1 MELLENET
9 ELVKKLCERLLLEE
23 DKKPNTRL
31 SILDIGCGTGKL
43 AIHLN
48 EVTGGKV
55 TAIDPVHER
64 IATAKQKAHTSEV
77 AFEVQSAE
85 KLDFADE
92 SFDVVVSLKAL
103 HEMTNLRD
111 TLQESVRVLKAGGKI
126 FVIDWVGGVA
136 RTRSHSHAKKYFA
149 MESKEH
155 ATKYFTM
162 KRLEYELSKAGFAK
176 VRVEANKKCELMLAE
191 GDKT

>member
-9 ELVKKLCERLLLEE
+9 ELVEKLCKRLLLEE

-48 EVTGGKV
+48 EVTRGKV

-85 KLDFADE
+85 KLNFADE
-92 SFDVVVSLKAL
+92 SFDIVVSLKAL

-111 TLQESVRVLKAGGKI
+111 VLQESLRVLKAGGKI
-126 FVIDWVGGVA
+126 IVIDWIGGVA
-136 RTRSHSHAKKYFA
+136 RTKSHSHAKKYFA
-149 MESKEH
+149 LESKAH

-162 KRLEYELSKAGFAK
+162 KRLEDELSKAGFAK
-176 VRVEANKKCELMLAE
+176 IRVEVNKECELMLAE
-191 GDKT
+191 GEKT

>member
-9 ELVKKLCERLLLEE
+9 ELVGKLCERLLLEK
-23 DKKPNTRL
+23 DKKQNTRL

-48 EVTGGKV
+48 EVTGGEV

-64 IATAKQKAHTSEV
+64 IATAKQKAHTNEV

-85 KLDFADE
+85 KLNFADE

-103 HEMTNLRD
+103 HEMTNIWD
-111 TLQESVRVLKAGGKI
+111 TLQESLRVLKVGGKI
-126 FVIDWVGGVA
+126 IVIDWIGGVA
-136 RTRSHSHAKKYFA
+136 GTRSHSHAKKYFA
-149 MESKEH
+149 MESKAH

-162 KRLEYELSKAGFAK
+162 KRLEDELSKAGFAK
-176 VRVEANKKCELMLAE
+176 VRVEANKECELMLAE

>member
-9 ELVKKLCERLLLEE
+9 ELVKKLCKRLLLEG
-23 DKKPNTRL
+23 DKKQNTRL

-64 IATAKQKAHTSEV
+64 IATAKQKAHTNEV
-77 AFEVQSAE
+77 AFEVQSAD
-85 KLDFADE
+85 KLNFADE
-92 SFDVVVSLKAL
+92 TFDVVVSLKAL
-103 HEMTNLRD
+103 HEMTNLWD
-111 TLQESVRVLKAGGKI
+111 TLQESLRVLKAGGKI
-126 FVIDWVGGVA
+126 FVIDWIGGVT
-136 RTRSHSHAKKYFA
+136 RTRSHSNAKKYFA
-149 MESKEH
+149 IESKAH

-162 KRLEYELSKAGFAK
+162 KRLEDELSKAGFAE
-176 VRVEANKKCELMLAE
+176 VRVEANKECELMLAE

>member
-9 ELVKKLCERLLLEE
+9 ELVNKLCERLSLEE
-23 DKKPNTRL
+23 AKKSNTRL

-48 EVTGGKV
+48 EVTGGTV

-64 IATAKQKAHTSEV
+64 IATAKQNAHTNEV

-85 KLDFADE
+85 KLNFADVT
-92 SFDVVVSLKAL
+92 FDVVVSLKAL
-103 HEMTNLRD
+103 HEVTNLRD
-111 TLQESVRVLKAGGKI
+111 TLQESLRVLKAGGKI
-126 FVIDWVGGVA
+126 FVIDWIGGVA
-136 RTRSHSHAKKYFA
+136 RTKSHSHTKKYFA
-149 MESKEH
+149 MESKAH

-162 KRLEYELSKAGFAK
+162 KRLEDELTKAGFAK
-176 VRVEANKKCELMLAE
+176 VSVEANKECELMLAE
-191 GDKT
+191 GKKT